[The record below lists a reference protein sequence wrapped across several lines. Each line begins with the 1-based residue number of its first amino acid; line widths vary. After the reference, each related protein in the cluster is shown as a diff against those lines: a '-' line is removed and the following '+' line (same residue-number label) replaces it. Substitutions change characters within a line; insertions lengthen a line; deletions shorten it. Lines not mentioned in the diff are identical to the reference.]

1 MSPLSRYEEK
11 RNFGQTPEP
20 GPEKAVAGTGP
31 LTFVVQKHAAG
42 RLHYDFRLEVGGV
55 LRSWAVPKGIPS
67 QKGERRLAAPTEDHP
82 LAYGSFEGN
91 IPKGQYG
98 GGSVIVWDCGTF
110 LPHGATTREE
120 SEALAAKGLEEGKL
134 SFTLTGQKLRGEYT
148 LVKTD
153 KEDQWLMLRKDDGP
167 ATEDDP
173 RSPISGRTIEEVRDG
188 VPPKHPQ
195 VESAPTR
202 QVPEFLAPMVPEEHP
217 KAFDNEDWTF
227 ELKLDGIRAIAL
239 RDGDHV
245 KLLTRQGN
253 DVTDR
258 FPNIVE
264 ELLKLPTTS
273 FGLDGE
279 IVVTD
284 ESGRPSFQA
293 LMERFGLRASK
304 APGKKAQYWTFDVT
318 HAEGHDL
325 RRLPLRE
332 RRPTLEAIC
341 PKNGV
346 LRVLDTYPECGI
358 VLYEQAVA
366 MGFEG
371 IVAKRLESPY
381 RDGQRSGDW
390 RKIKQY
396 HTEEFLVAGYTKG
409 TGSREHTF
417 GALILARRTEEG
429 LVFCGSVGGGF
440 SDVKL
445 ETVKELLAAQTE
457 VANPFG
463 KPIETKGEARFI
475 EPKMIVEVRF
485 MSWTNDGKVRMPQF
499 VRLRPDLEETPT
511 QEPAKAQTQSPIP
524 LVHVEVGDEVEEIL
538 AVLDEGKAE
547 ATIKVEGHDIKCTSL
562 DKELWPAKE
571 GHPAFTKR
579 DLLAYYARV
588 SGVML
593 PHLKDRPLAIV
604 RHPGGIDSPGFFQK
618 HVDEGPGFVERVPIY
633 SSHNKEIREWAMCN
647 NLATLMWFGQMAALE
662 IHPWYSRTSQ
672 EPDGHEHG
680 IDFTTEEALNESIL
694 SYPDFVVFDLDP
706 SFPQIPVPD
715 WWEPT
720 VKVGRALR
728 ELLTNLGLRSYPK
741 TSGKTGLHIYVPL
754 RRDHNYAELRALAEG
769 LGRHIM
775 NDKSLG
781 VTMEWKTSKRPDGI
795 FFDHNQ
801 NVRGKTLAAPYS
813 PRPVPGAPVSMPLKW
828 DELEGIHPR
837 DFTMQNVPSF
847 LADRGDAWS
856 DLLTDPQTL
865 WFKGPK

>member
-1 MSPLSRYEEK
+1 MSVLSHYAEK
-11 RNFGQTPEP
+11 RNFKETPEP
-20 GPEKAVAGTGP
+20 GPEKSVVGSGP

-55 LRSWAVPKGIPS
+55 LKSWAVPKGVPAK
-67 QKGERRLAAPTEDHP
+67 KGERKLAVPTEDHP
-82 LAYGSFEGN
+82 MAYGSFEGN

-110 LPHGATTREE
+110 MPHGATTREE
-120 SEALAAKGLEEGKL
+120 AETITAQGLQEGKL
-134 SFTLTGQKLRGEYT
+134 SFTLSGQKLRGEYT
-148 LVKTD
+148 LVKTE
-153 KEDQWLMLRKDDGP
+153 KEDQWLMLRKDEGV
-167 ATEDDP
+167 ATVDDP
-173 RSPISGRTIEEVRDG
+173 HSAISGRTIEEVRDG
-188 VPPKHPQ
+188 VAPKMAN
-195 VESAPTR
+195 VESAPNR
-202 QVPEFLAPMVPEEHP
+202 AIPEFLAPMVPEEHP
-217 KAFDNEDWTF
+217 KPFDNEDWTF

-239 RDGDHV
+239 RTGDRV

-253 DVTDR
+253 DVTER

-264 ELLKLPTTS
+264 ELLKIPDTG

-284 ESGRPSFQA
+284 ESGRPSFHA
-293 LMERFGLRASK
+293 LMERFGLKASK
-304 APGKKAQYWTFDVT
+304 APGKKAQYWAFDIT
-318 HAEGHDL
+318 HSEGKDL

-332 RRPTLEAIC
+332 RRAVLEAMC
-341 PKNGV
+341 PSNGV
-346 LRVLDTYPECGI
+346 LRVLDTYADCGI
-358 VLYEQAVA
+358 VLYEQAIA

-371 IVAKRLESPY
+371 VVAKRLDSPY

-390 RKIKQY
+390 RKIKRY
-396 HTEEFLVAGYTKG
+396 HTEEFLVAGYTRG

-417 GALILARRTEEG
+417 GALILARQTEEG
-429 LVFCGSVGGGF
+429 LTFCGSVGGGF

-445 ETVKELLAAQTE
+445 ESVKELLNAQPQ

-475 EPKMIVEVRF
+475 EPKMIAEVRF
-485 MSWTNDGKVRMPQF
+485 MNWTPDGKLRMPQF
-499 VRLRPDLEETPT
+499 VRLRPDLEGTT
-511 QEPAKAQTQSPIP
+511 FSEPAAAPTPS
-524 LVHVEVGDEVEEIL
+524 VHIEGTDEVEEIL

-547 ATIKVEGHDIKCTSL
+547 ATIKVEGHSIKLTSL
-562 DKELWPAKE
+562 DKDLWPANE
-571 GHPAFTKR
+571 GDPAYTKR

-588 SGVML
+588 SRAML

-604 RHPGGIDSPGFFQK
+604 RHPGGITGPGFFQK
-618 HVDEGPGFVERVPIY
+618 HVDEGPDFIERVPIY
-633 SSHNKEIREWAMCN
+633 SSHNKAVREWAMCN

-662 IHPWYSRTSQ
+662 IHPWYSRISQ
-672 EPDGHEHG
+672 EPDAHELG
-680 IDFTTEEALNESIL
+680 LDFTTDEALDESVL

-706 SFPQIPVPD
+706 SFPKLPVAE

-754 RRDHNYAELRALAEG
+754 RRDHTYAELRALAEG
-769 LGRHIM
+769 LGRHLM
-775 NDKSLG
+775 NDRSLQ
-781 VTMEWKTSKRPDGI
+781 VTMEWKTAKRPDGI

-813 PRPVPGAPVSMPLKW
+813 PRPVSGAPVSMPLRW
-828 DELEGIHPR
+828 EELEGIHPS
-837 DFTMQNVPSF
+837 DFHMNNVPSF
-847 LADRGDAWS
+847 LADRGDAWA
-856 DLLTDPQTL
+856 DLLADHQTL
-865 WFKGPK
+865 WFKPK